1 MMSARDGRYSASAAS
16 LIERIQPLAPGVGI
30 VVVPSAQHALIAAEL
45 AARLGAQVG
54 TLDQALAP
62 AEGPL
67 RVVVAGLP
75 ADGQA
80 PKLLATLNGRRDFIT
95 ARNGFLVLLVS
106 SFELA
111 HVQGYAPDLFSARL
125 FLENVPFEP
134 DTGVDAETARSSLAR
149 YYDERFGRL
158 DLRGFIRSE
167 AEDVSFSVDEIFQN
181 LQASLIRREPLGEN
195 EAFGRELAVE
205 KWLAIT
211 GHERPFVVLAH
222 PGSGKTFLL
231 RWLALAAAKRR
242 PDVDLGVKDP
252 LPLLVSLAAY
262 AQVPQSIG
270 LLHYIIE
277 MLLEAGQLAAHGV
290 GRAADERQA
299 VFLLDGMDEVGD
311 EGARRRAMEGIRE
324 LHEQAPGCL
333 IVVTSRIAGYG
344 ADDLEAHLLMLSAFD
359 DERIRRFLVR
369 WCELYAVSRLGATDA
384 VRSEGRR
391 EGEQLASDVLGNPG
405 VRALAGNPLLL
416 TVLAIVHR
424 AGVRLPD
431 HRVELYAHATRVL
444 VERWNR
450 VRSLSGQSP
459 APPLKAVDA
468 VRLLGPLALRMID
481 EGGSAVVT
489 EEVLRAHIDRALGA
503 GTLRGVT
510 GADEVIALFR
520 NALGLLVE
528 QAPGVYAF
536 LHLTLAEYFAA
547 WELVRSD
554 ELERLAADP
563 TRAYQGQ
570 IREVLLLAAG
580 ELGVLRADDRR
591 LDQLVET
598 LVKSAGR
605 RTGRPSPGVPSLLA
619 GLLADDPHLTTEAAQ
634 RIVDELIPKWWFERS
649 YGGRESLRLVVQEA
663 VNLVQGRLMGGRFKP
678 LVHGG
683 VKLAYGAGLSPHVFR
698 NLERGGPGPLT
709 DFLAFVAECGVD
721 YGPHVE
727 IYLSSGRPGR
737 QAVRGLGHKLVLRP
751 AGPNIA
757 RGQFFISRQLD
768 QRVRSGAL
776 ALRLLAR
783 LDGVSEAL
791 ALPWT
796 SARPTGRSRPADVEL
811 EVEVPLDLTSGK
823 DVTNA
828 HVTIVPAPATP
839 FTSAPARE

>member
-1 MMSARDGRYSASAAS
+1 MMSAPDGRYSASVAS
-16 LIERIQPLAPGVGI
+16 LIERIEPLGPGIGI
-30 VVVPSAQHALIAAEL
+30 VVVPSAQHAPIAAEL
-45 AARLGAQVG
+45 APRLGAQIG
-54 TLDQALAP
+54 TLDQEIAP
-62 AEGPL
+62 TQRPQ
-67 RVVVAGLP
+67 RIVVAGLP
-75 ADGQA
+75 VDGQA

-95 ARNGFLVLLVS
+95 VRNGFLILLVS

-111 HVQGYAPDLFSARL
+111 HVQRYAPDLFSARL

-134 DTGVDAETARSSLAR
+134 DTSVDAETARASLAR

-167 AEDVSFSVDEIFQN
+167 AEDVSFSVEEIFQN
-181 LQASLIRREPLGEN
+181 LQASLIRGEPLGEN
-195 EAFGRELAVE
+195 EAFSRELAVE
-205 KWLAIT
+205 EWLAAT

-262 AQVPQSIG
+262 AQASQSIG
-270 LLHYIIE
+270 LLHYLTE
-277 MLLEAGQLAAHGV
+277 MLLEAGQPAAHRV

-333 IVVTSRIAGYG
+333 IVITSRIAGYG
-344 ADDLEAHLLMLSAFD
+344 SDGLDAHLLMLSAFD

-369 WCELYAVSRLGATDA
+369 WCELYAVSRLGGTDA
-384 VRSEGRR
+384 VRSEGRQ

-489 EEVLRAHIDRALGA
+489 EEGLRAHIDRALAA

-528 QAPGVYAF
+528 QAPGIYAF

-554 ELERLAADP
+554 ELDRIAADP

-570 IREVLLLAAG
+570 LREVLLLAAG

-591 LDQLVET
+591 LDQFVET

-605 RTGRPSPGVPSLLA
+605 RAGRPSPGVPSLLA

-634 RIVDELIPKWWFERS
+634 RIVGELIPKWWFERS
-649 YGGRESLRLVVQEA
+649 YGGRESLELVLEEA
-663 VNLVQGRLMGGRFKP
+663 VKLVKNRLMVGRFKP
-678 LVHGG
+678 LLHDS
-683 VKLAYGAGLSPHVFR
+683 VKLAYGAGLSPHLFR
-698 NLERGGPGPLT
+698 NLARGGTRPLT
-709 DFLAFVAECGVD
+709 YFLIFVARCGVD

-727 IYLSSGRPGR
+727 IYLSSGWPGPE
-737 QAVRGLGHKLVLRP
+737 AVRFMSHHLVLSP
-751 AGPNIA
+751 AGPNVV
-757 RGQFFISRQLD
+757 RGQFLMSRQLD
-768 QRVRSGAL
+768 HRVRSGAL
-776 ALRLLAR
+776 ALRLEVNLHPS
-783 LDGVSEAL
+783 SEVL

-796 SARPTGRSRPADVEL
+796 SARRIRRSGPAVVKLEINVPRKLSSGAEVIHADV
-811 EVEVPLDLTSGK
+811 S
-823 DVTNA
+823 
-828 HVTIVPAPATP
+828 IVPAPATP
-839 FTSAPARE
+839 LTPAPTRE